1 MEERKTT
8 VSFMQAAMHLAKYDV
23 MYLGDMQPDAV
34 QEIITTLSD
43 KYGITA
49 VVDKYRLR
57 KYPMEYALLL
67 VGSDYYKDRM
77 EAYGV
82 AC

>member
-8 VSFMQAAMHLAKYDV
+8 VSFMQAAMHLTKYDV

-34 QEIITTLSD
+34 QEIISTLSD
-43 KYGITA
+43 QYGITA

-57 KYPMEYALLL
+57 KYPMEYALLV
-67 VGSDYYKDRM
+67 VGSEYYKERM
-77 EAYGV
+77 EVYGV